1 LTPIAARAL
10 GRATRKE
17 FEMTTAETIMEQAL
31 DLAIRDT
38 DRELAARELATLF
51 ADRRVAVVRAKQQLA
66 DRSSEDPADMAL
78 QLASDYLDGVLQ
90 MLPAS

>member
-1 LTPIAARAL
+1 
-10 GRATRKE
+10 
-17 FEMTTAETIMEQAL
+17 MTTAETIMEQAI

-51 ADRRVAVVRAKQQLA
+51 GDRRVAVVRAKQQLV
-66 DRSSEDPADMAL
+66 DRSSEDPTDTAL